1 MKISLAIR
9 YFLLFTLV
17 IAIPPVTLQYTGNP
31 DLLTNGFW
39 IVFFYMTG
47 LTFFVLML
55 MLIVGQKKPEYF
67 AQAFLGGTTLKI
79 LASLIFILVFVRN
92 NTLNKSIFL
101 ADFAYIYLLNMAFEV
116 YILLRKLR
124 HENLR

>member
-1 MKISLAIR
+1 MKISLTTL
-9 YFLLFTLV
+9 YFLLFTIL
-17 IAIPPVTLQYTGNP
+17 IAAPPFALQSTGNTA
-31 DLLTNGFW
+31 LLTTRFW
-39 IVFFYMTG
+39 TVFFYMSG
-47 LTFFVLML
+47 LTFFVLMI
-55 MLIVGQKKPEYF
+55 MLIVGQKHPDYF

-101 ADFAYIYLLNMAFEV
+101 ADFAYIYLLNMTFEV

>member
-9 YFLLFTLV
+9 YFLLFTLI
-17 IAIPPVTLQYTGNP
+17 IAVPPAALQYTGNS
-31 DLLTNGFW
+31 DLLTTGFW
-39 IVFFYMTG
+39 TVFFYMSG

-79 LASLIFILVFVRN
+79 LASLIFILVFLQN
-92 NTLNKSIFL
+92 NTVNKPIFL
-101 ADFAYIYLLNMAFEV
+101 AGFAYIYLLNMAFEV
-116 YILLRKLR
+116 YILLRRLR

>member
-9 YFLLFTLV
+9 YFLLFTLI
-17 IAIPPVTLQYTGNP
+17 IAVPPAALQYTGNS
-31 DLLTNGFW
+31 DLLTTGFW
-39 IVFFYMTG
+39 TVFFYMSG

-55 MLIVGQKKPEYF
+55 MLFVGQKKPEYF

-79 LASLIFILVFVRN
+79 LASLIFILVFLQN
-92 NTLNKSIFL
+92 NTVNKPIFL
-101 ADFAYIYLLNMAFEV
+101 AGFAYIYLLNMAFEV
-116 YILLRKLR
+116 YILLRRLR

>member
-1 MKISLAIR
+1 MKISQSI
-9 YFLLFTLV
+9 FTFFLFTLL
-17 IAIPPVTLQYTGNP
+17 IAAAPIALQYTGNTT
-31 DLLTNGFW
+31 LLDHEFW
-39 IVFFYMTG
+39 TLFSFISV
-47 LTFFVLML
+47 LTFLVLVMML
-55 MLIVGQKKPEYF
+55 VTYQKKKEYF

-101 ADFAYIYLLNMAFEV
+101 AGFAYIYLLNMAFEV
-116 YILLRKLR
+116 YVLLRRLR

>member
-9 YFLLFTLV
+9 YFLLFTLS
-17 IAIPPVTLQYTGNP
+17 IAIPPVLLQYTGNS
-31 DLLTNGFW
+31 DLLTTGFW
-39 IVFFYMTG
+39 IVFFYMSG

-79 LASLIFILVFVRN
+79 LASLIFILVFLKN
-92 NTLNKSIFL
+92 NTVNKPIFL
-101 ADFAYIYLLNMAFEV
+101 AGFAYIYLLNMGFEV
-116 YILLRKLR
+116 YVLLRKLR